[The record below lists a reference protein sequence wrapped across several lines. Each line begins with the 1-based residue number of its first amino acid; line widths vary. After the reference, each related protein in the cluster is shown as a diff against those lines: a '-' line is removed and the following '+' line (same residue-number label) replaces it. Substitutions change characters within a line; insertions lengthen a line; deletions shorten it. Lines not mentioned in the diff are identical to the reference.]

1 MTVACPHGGNM
12 GLSIPTEPGF
22 VAGAQSL
29 VYSSCVWL
37 LRGVCF
43 RKPCSPRG
51 ELPEIQMMESEMQM
65 YLAENFV
72 LFFPVSV
79 TGEVKGPCVHH
90 IYSPWR
96 GQAGLFLLS
105 VKPETLSFYLIPAG
119 NIG

>member
-1 MTVACPHGGNM
+1 M

-22 VAGAQSL
+22 VAGTQSL

-72 LFFPVSV
+72 LFFSCQRDWRSQRSPCPPHLFPMEG
-79 TGEVKGPCVHH
+79 TGWVV
-90 IYSPWR
+90 
-96 GQAGLFLLS
+96 
-105 VKPETLSFYLIPAG
+105 PAQCKTRDT
-119 NIG
+119 